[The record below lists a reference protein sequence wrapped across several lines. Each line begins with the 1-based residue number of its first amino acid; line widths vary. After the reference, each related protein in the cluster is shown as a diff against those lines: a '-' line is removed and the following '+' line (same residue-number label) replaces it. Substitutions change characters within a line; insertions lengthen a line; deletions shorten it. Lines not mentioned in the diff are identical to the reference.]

1 MAIPTTYFRQI
12 PSVSSTTKQTTE
24 LSSLDSTSIQ
34 TSALYGKTSTTRYI
48 PTVSSLTR
56 VSTFIK
62 TSNDPIVDE
71 AANATVVQTWT
82 LS

>member
-24 LSSLDSTSIQ
+24 LSSLDGTSIQ
-34 TSALYGKTSTTRYI
+34 TSALYGKTPTRIYT

-62 TSNDPIVDE
+62 TAEDPIAEV
-71 AANATVVQTWT
+71 ASGATVVQTWT
-82 LS
+82 VS